1 METHSDAPQSE
12 DDFAN
17 IIAQVRQGDERAVAE
32 LVRRYE
38 HTVLRSVRSRLG
50 KSMRRTLD
58 SMDLVQSVHRSLII
72 GLKNERFQVTSSAQ
86 LIALAAV
93 MVQRKVARHWRRL
106 KRLPTTDLEDT
117 ADDLAMPLANIANTE
132 PGPAETASASDLLDQ
147 FLSQLDD
154 FDQRL
159 VRLRLDG
166 HSSVETATI
175 LGRDSA
181 FIRMRWARLRQ
192 KLRKFGDIHQ

>member
-1 METHSDAPQSE
+1 METHSDVPQSE

-93 MVQRKVARHWRRL
+93 MVQRKVARHWRSL

-117 ADDLAMPLANIANTE
+117 PDDGAMPLAQIANAE
-132 PGPAETASASDLLDQ
+132 PSPAETASASDLLEQ

-154 FDQRL
+154 FDRRL

-192 KLRKFGDIHQ
+192 KLRKYGDIHQ